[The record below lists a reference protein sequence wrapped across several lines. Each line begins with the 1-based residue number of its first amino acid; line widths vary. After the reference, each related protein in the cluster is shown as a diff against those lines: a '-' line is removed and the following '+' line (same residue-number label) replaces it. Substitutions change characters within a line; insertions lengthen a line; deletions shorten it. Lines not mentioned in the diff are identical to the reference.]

1 MDATAMDTIAGSKIL
16 HARLRPAAALQPGQ
30 AVMHGDRRAT
40 FIRLHEGTAI
50 IRHWGESRAVAV
62 SPATLSLA
70 AVKRRQLPP
79 QA

>member
-1 MDATAMDTIAGSKIL
+1 
-16 HARLRPAAALQPGQ
+16 
-30 AVMHGDRRAT
+30 
-40 FIRLHEGTAI
+40 LHEGTAI